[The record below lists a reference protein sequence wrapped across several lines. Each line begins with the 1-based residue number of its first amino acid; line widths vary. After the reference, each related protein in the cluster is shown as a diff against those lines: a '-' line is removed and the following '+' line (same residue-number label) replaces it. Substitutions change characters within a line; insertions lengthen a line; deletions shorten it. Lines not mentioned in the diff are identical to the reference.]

1 MVMFSGMSGQEAQG
15 KLAQLKGML
24 PFDAFP
30 TLSYP
35 SAWKVMAGAPAAM
48 LSQVRA
54 LKWKL
59 CARPAEAERQR
70 ESKFK

>member
-1 MVMFSGMSGQEAQG
+1 MVMFSGMSGQEAQR

-59 CARPAEAERQR
+59 CARLAEAERQR